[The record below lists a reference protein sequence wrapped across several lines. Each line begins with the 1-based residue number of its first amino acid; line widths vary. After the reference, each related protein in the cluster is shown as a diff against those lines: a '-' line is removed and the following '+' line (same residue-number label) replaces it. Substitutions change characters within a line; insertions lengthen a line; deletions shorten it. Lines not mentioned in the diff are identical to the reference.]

1 MSGDHVAAPESTTQ
15 AQFPNRAALRT
26 AVQTFLGALLG
37 LLVLVPLIINVFLE
51 TVGGHLPGEVYAWLG
66 GAAVVVTAVST
77 FVARVQA
84 IPGVIQWTAR
94 YLPWL
99 APDPNIPG
107 K

>member
-1 MSGDHVAAPESTTQ
+1 MAGDHVAAATTTQ
-15 AQFPNRAALRT
+15 AQYPTRAAIRT
-26 AVQTFLGALLG
+26 GVQTFLGAALG
-37 LLVLVPLIINVFLE
+37 LLVLVPLIVNVFLD
-51 TVGGHLPGEVYAWLG
+51 TVGAHLPGEVYAWLA

-99 APDPNIPG
+99 APDPRVPG